1 LLEKIALQRFE
12 QDEQWTDFTLHED
25 VEDATDQLADRLLV
39 RLGGKDLEWLA
50 QRPTGRPCQA
60 ASKLLVAILSGREIT
75 KSVASVRFAARRRSL
90 SVASAPLPS
99 FFDSLVGCVTQ

>member
-39 RLGGKDLEWLA
+39 RLGGKDLE
-50 QRPTGRPCQA
+50 
-60 ASKLLVAILSGREIT
+60 
-75 KSVASVRFAARRRSL
+75 
-90 SVASAPLPS
+90 
-99 FFDSLVGCVTQ
+99 